1 MESSGL
7 PLRSCFSRK
16 RGTTRVSHM
25 TLIPGTRPSAVTTSA
40 FSQTGARYGGSM
52 PYGLSPEE
60 IEWVRESYRMFRE
73 GDPAFM
79 ERYAPDARF
88 SFPTTLPA
96 GGTYEGPFE
105 AMEYFTTLAEQFEG
119 ASPTPEEFL
128 RVEDRLIVFGTFR
141 GRSRQTGEEIALRF
155 MHSLRT
161 SGEGATLTEQK
172 TVSFELFIDT
182 AAVLRALGRSASG
195 E

>member
-1 MESSGL
+1 
-7 PLRSCFSRK
+7 
-16 RGTTRVSHM
+16 
-25 TLIPGTRPSAVTTSA
+25 
-40 FSQTGARYGGSM
+40 M

-79 ERYAPDARF
+79 ERFAPDARF

-105 AMEYFTTLAEQFEG
+105 AMEYFTTIGELFEP

-128 RVEDRLIVFGTFR
+128 RVEDRLSVFGTFR
-141 GRSRQTGEEIALRF
+141 GRSRQTGEEIALHF
-155 MHSLRT
+155 MHSLRM

-172 TVSFELFIDT
+172 IVSFELFIDT

>member
-1 MESSGL
+1 MS
-7 PLRSCFSRK
+7 
-16 RGTTRVSHM
+16 
-25 TLIPGTRPSAVTTSA
+25 LIPGTGPSAVTTSA
-40 FSQTGARYGGSM
+40 LPCQTGARYGEPM

-60 IEWVRESYRMFRE
+60 IEWVREGYRMFRE

-96 GGTYEGPFE
+96 GGTYKGPFE
-105 AMEYFTTLAEQFEG
+105 AMEYFTTIGELFEG

-128 RVEDRLIVFGTFR
+128 RIEDRLIVFGTFQ

-155 MHSLRT
+155 MHSLRM

-172 TVSFELFIDT
+172 IVSFELFMDT
-182 AAVLRALGRSASG
+182 AAVLRALGRSAPG